1 MIMKDKRQTYYYV
14 TAQSSALGKELV
26 RLTDRYGEVIQAAA
40 NLALE
45 MHADEWSGDPRYAAG
60 GIWRFIFKNPPKAK
74 KALMVVAQDRDG
86 NYECAPNTEY
96 NRGLR
101 LAKKMAALPH
111 VTDKEVC
118 EAFGFDLNDPIYT
131 NQLVPQF
138 FAVDDVWVYIRSSFD
153 LSALHP
159 NLTRCMENIFEEALR
174 FIEEQESP
182 TLLSE
187 E

>member
-1 MIMKDKRQTYYYV
+1 MEDKRQTYHYV
-14 TAQSSALGKELV
+14 TLQSSALGKELV

-86 NYECAPNTEY
+86 NFECAPNPEY

-101 LAKKMAALPH
+101 LARKIAALPH

-118 EAFGFDLNDPIYT
+118 EAFCFDPEDPQY
-131 NQLVPQF
+131 NKQVVPQF
-138 FAVDDVWVYIRSSFD
+138 FVVGAEWVYVRSSFD
-153 LSALHP
+153 LSALCP
-159 NLTRCMENIFEEALR
+159 DLTSCSEETFEAALR
-174 FIEEQESP
+174 FIQEEESGM
-182 TLLSE
+182 LSSE

>member
-1 MIMKDKRQTYYYV
+1 MAENTIYYYV
-14 TAQSSALGKELV
+14 TLQSSELGKELMHLI
-26 RLTDRYGEVIQAAA
+26 RRYDESMQAADK
-40 NLALE
+40 LAQN
-45 MHADEWSGDPRYAAG
+45 MRADEWSADPRYIAG

-74 KALMVVAQDRDG
+74 KSLIVVAQDKDG
-86 NYECAPNTEY
+86 NYECAPNPEY
-96 NRGLR
+96 NCGLR
-101 LAKKMAALPH
+101 LAKKVAALPH
-111 VTDKEVC
+111 VTDEEVC

-153 LSALHP
+153 LSALRP

-174 FIEEQESP
+174 FIEEEESP

>member
-1 MIMKDKRQTYYYV
+1 MDGNTIYYYV

-26 RLTDRYGEVIQAAA
+26 RLTDRYGEVMQAAA

-60 GIWRFIFKNPPKAK
+60 GIWRFIFKNPPKEK
-74 KALMVVAQDRDG
+74 KVLMVVAQDRDG
-86 NYECAPNTEY
+86 NYECAPNPEY

-118 EAFGFDLNDPIYT
+118 ETFDFDPEDPQY
-131 NQLVPQF
+131 NKQVVPQF
-138 FAVDDVWVYIRSSFD
+138 FVVGAEWVYVRSSFD
-153 LSALHP
+153 LSALCP
-159 NLTRCMENIFEEALR
+159 DLTDCSEETFEAALR
-174 FIEEQESP
+174 FIQEEESRM
-182 TLLSE
+182 LSSE

>member
-1 MIMKDKRQTYYYV
+1 MAENTIYYYV

-26 RLTDRYGEVIQAAA
+26 RLTDRYGEVMQAAA

-74 KALMVVAQDRDG
+74 KALMVVELDKDG
-86 NYECAPNTEY
+86 YYECAPNPEY

-118 EAFGFDLNDPIYT
+118 EAFGFDPKDPQY
-131 NQLVPQF
+131 NKQVVPQF
-138 FAVDDVWVYIRSSFD
+138 FVVGTEWVYVRSSFD
-153 LSALHP
+153 LSALCP
-159 NLTRCMENIFEEALR
+159 DLTGCSEETFEAALR
-174 FIEEQESP
+174 FIQEEESG
-182 TLLSE
+182 TLSSE